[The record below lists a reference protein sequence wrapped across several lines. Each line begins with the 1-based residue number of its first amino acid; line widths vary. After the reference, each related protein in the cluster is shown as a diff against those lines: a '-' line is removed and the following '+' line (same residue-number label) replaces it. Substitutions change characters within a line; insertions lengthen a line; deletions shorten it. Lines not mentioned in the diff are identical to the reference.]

1 MRADRSTH
9 NRVTAPAKLLLPIL
23 RDLSMHGDYEARILK
38 ETDGR
43 ISLTELLKS
52 EVLAL
57 DLDDF
62 VHVYGLSTRLLEQAT
77 CQERSRST
85 NRKKALELFLTSLT
99 SGDTL
104 KTACHHT
111 AQFNSIME
119 ERGFSIHLSHC
130 KDWVRLIFDLN
141 PSIERPPLTLVSSC
155 ITAFF
160 NIFSWLTA
168 RQLTLKEIGFAYPR
182 PPQGSPCVEI
192 LEVPIH
198 YQCDQNYMA
207 FDAQDL
213 ERKIVRRPDELSGI
227 VDYIAYDPWF
237 FLRSSAPI
245 SNQIRSFLLDAI
257 QGDRRLPDSL
267 AVAEQLGM
275 SPSTLARRLKLE
287 NSSFLKLKSECQ
299 LETAKFLLRKNALD
313 ISQIASRLGFMDA
326 RSFRRAFLGWTGMLP
341 STFRAQSIPSV
352 SDANAVS
359 NAVTSRNR

>member
-1 MRADRSTH
+1 MH
-9 NRVTAPAKLLLPIL
+9 NRITVPAKLLLPIL
-23 RDLSMHGDYEARILK
+23 QDLSMHGDYQAQILN

-43 ISLTELLKS
+43 ISATELLKG

-85 NRKKALELFLTSLT
+85 NRKEALKLFLTSLAA
-99 SGDTL
+99 SDTL
-104 KTACHHT
+104 KNACDHA

-119 ERGFSIHLSHC
+119 ERGFTIHLSPC
-130 KDWVRLIFDLN
+130 EAWVRLTIDLN

-155 ITAFF
+155 IITFF

-182 PPQGSPCVEI
+182 PPQGNPCVEI

-213 ERKIVRRPDELSGI
+213 ERKIVRRSGELNEM

-257 QGDRRLPDSL
+257 QCDRRLPDSL
-267 AVAEQLGM
+267 AMAEQLGI

-313 ISQIASRLGFMDA
+313 ISHIASRLGFVDV

-341 STFRAQSIPSV
+341 STFRAQSTPSV
-352 SDANAVS
+352 SDANAAS
-359 NAVTSRNR
+359 NALTSHNR